1 MQINQLITAINPQ
14 VQQVEKKLKPL
25 EIINIDKVSKVLGGK
40 KILDSTEDEI
50 KQKLKLIYL
59 MIGLRPHHFPEN
71 EEKQFLHQ
79 YIFEKYGNKT
89 LDEITLAFDLAIQ
102 GQLDVDDIKVYD
114 QFSCEY
120 LAKIMNG
127 YRKWLLN
134 VFNNL
139 KTIKK
144 EPMLTVED
152 KKQMSNEE
160 WEEWIIDIK
169 KYPMEA
175 IPNMLYEYLE
185 RVGKIKFSNTEKHEF
200 MSSAINV
207 LMVKLEGRD
216 ALEFIAMKNTGK
228 FNGRFL
234 ASLQTIAK
242 KIAAKKHLDE
252 STL

>member
-1 MQINQLITAINPQ
+1 M
-14 VQQVEKKLKPL
+14 PL

-40 KILDSTEDEI
+40 KILYSSEDEI
-50 KQKLKLIYL
+50 KQKLKLVYL

-71 EEKQFLHQ
+71 EEKQFLHN

-89 LDEITLAFDLAIQ
+89 LDEIILAFDLAIQ
-102 GQLDVDDIKVYD
+102 GQLDIDDAKVYD

-134 VFNNL
+134 VSNNL

-144 EPMLTVED
+144 EPMIAIEY

-160 WEEWIIDIK
+160 WEEWMVDIK
-169 KYPMEA
+169 KYKMEA

-185 RVGKIKFSNTEKHEF
+185 RVGKINFTTQEKHGF
-200 MSSAINV
+200 MSSAINH

-216 ALEFIAMKNTGK
+216 AIEFVQMKNSGK
-228 FNGRFL
+228 FNGQVS

-242 KIAAKKHLDE
+242 KIAAKKYLDE
-252 STL
+252 RTL